1 MHLLHELKETFSQQ
15 NWIKKVYDCWLV
27 VCFVL
32 AILALFGEISLQAM
46 SVLMLPMVVVGYF
59 VRLVVY
65 LKG

>member
-27 VCFVL
+27 VCCVF